1 MADLTP
7 GIDVSHWEGEIYWK
21 TVRDSGLVEF
31 AIIKATDGADF
42 VDPKFAANK
51 SGAIAAGMPW
61 GAFHFFQPAEDPVAQ
76 ANWFVQHVGEN
87 CPVYVCDSEA
97 HLLATLYTEPVARRL
112 RGLPLRTTPRTL
124 WTRLTGVSGLVD
136 DTKLFLDAV
145 EAQTGR
151 KPAIYTSPYFW
162 NTYMVPNPTWA
173 SDYDLWVAHWTT
185 NPQPTLPNGWT
196 TWKFW
201 QYTDNGVIPG
211 IPAKV
216 DLDRYNGNLLSLQEY
231 FKVRPRRIFLPFV
244 NR

>member
-31 AIIKATDGADF
+31 AFIKATDGADF

-51 SGAIAAGMPW
+51 SGLISASLPW

-76 ANWFVQHVGEN
+76 GNFFVQTVGEN
-87 CPVYVCDSEA
+87 CPVYVCDAET
-97 HLLATLYTEPVARRL
+97 HLLTTLYAEAVGRSL
-112 RGLPLRTTPRTL
+112 RGLPLRTTPRVI
-124 WTRLTGVSGLVD
+124 WNRLRGITGLVEN
-136 DTKLFLDAV
+136 TKLFLDTV
-145 EAQTGR
+145 EAHTGR

-162 NTYMVPNPTWA
+162 NTYMVPTPTWT
-173 SDYDLWVAHWTT
+173 SQYDLWVAHWTT
-185 NPQPTLPNGWT
+185 RPQPTLPHGWT

-201 QYTDNGVIPG
+201 QYTDAGRIPG
-211 IPAKV
+211 IPAAV
-216 DLDRYNGNLLSLQEY
+216 DLDRFNGNLLAMQQY
-231 FKVRPRRIFLPFV
+231 FGVKPRRIFLPFI